1 MLCLSSLYF
10 FALKSVG
17 KGSVP
22 QIIYTLEIVIV
33 CSPQQLCLWSGG
45 HLEHV
50 LVEVLLLLLIVPE
63 PLENE
68 LTEVRKIY
76 ETLPE
81 NNNSRETV
89 QAAGWFLLGDVVGDV
104 DHLLLRGVEAEHL
117 HGWVQV
123 LQHRALTR
131 NVVLRQRNNKTR
143 PFSHVWT
150 EKATTCLTVSL
161 IILFLSAGY

>member
-22 QIIYTLEIVIV
+22 QIIYTLEIVIT
-33 CSPQQLCLWSGG
+33 CSPQQQQLYRWSG

-68 LTEVRKIY
+68 LAEVRKIY
-76 ETLPE
+76 EPLPA
-81 NNNSRETV
+81 NSNSRDW
-89 QAAGWFLLGDVVGDV
+89 AGWWLLAGTG
-104 DHLLLRGVEAEHL
+104 
-117 HGWVQV
+117 
-123 LQHRALTR
+123 R
-131 NVVLRQRNNKTR
+131 NK
-143 PFSHVWT
+143 PCSP
-150 EKATTCLTVSL
+150 
-161 IILFLSAGY
+161 SAR

>member
-1 MLCLSSLYF
+1 M
-10 FALKSVG
+10 
-17 KGSVP
+17 P

-76 ETLPE
+76 ETLPAI
-81 NNNSRETV
+81 RYCIVET
-89 QAAGWFLLGDVVGDV
+89 
-104 DHLLLRGVEAEHL
+104 GVSNKGFRRFHNDGVSQTISL
-117 HGWVQV
+117 S
-123 LQHRALTR
+123 TR
-131 NVVLRQRNNKTR
+131 RR
-143 PFSHVWT
+143 PQ
-150 EKATTCLTVSL
+150 
-161 IILFLSAGY
+161 

>member
-50 LVEVLLLLLIVPE
+50 LVEVLLLFLIVPE

-76 ETLPE
+76 ETLP
-81 NNNSRETV
+81 
-89 QAAGWFLLGDVVGDV
+89 A
-104 DHLLLRGVEAEHL
+104 
-117 HGWVQV
+117 
-123 LQHRALTR
+123 
-131 NVVLRQRNNKTR
+131 
-143 PFSHVWT
+143 
-150 EKATTCLTVSL
+150 
-161 IILFLSAGY
+161 IILYSRDWSFKQRFAEISQ